1 MRKNTNFEED
11 LYKKIEEN
19 AQILGNDINKE
30 INETLYVGIEVRTEM
45 AEKRKKLR
53 LDFKL
58 SASKTKKKV
67 IML

>member
-11 LYKKIEEN
+11 LYKKIEAN
-19 AQILGNDINKE
+19 AEILGNDINKE

-67 IML
+67 ITL